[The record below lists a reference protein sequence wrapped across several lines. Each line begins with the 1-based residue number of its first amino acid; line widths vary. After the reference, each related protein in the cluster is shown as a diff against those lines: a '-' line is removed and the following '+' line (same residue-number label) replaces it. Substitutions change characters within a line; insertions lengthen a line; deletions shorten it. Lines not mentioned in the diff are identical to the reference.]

1 MAKGDRFVV
10 LTMDKQT
17 GNAGGLSAHIDREVY
32 DANLD
37 RMVTF
42 RPKSV
47 RDDSRTALNREC
59 IEGAKKAGR
68 TQAIWNRLKEEGFS
82 RESSGKKK
90 IVTKGEKKTRKIK
103 DDAVIALC
111 FICSSDEETMKQ
123 FEKEGRLDDWI
134 DSTLGWFKQEFGD
147 KNVVSA
153 VLHMDETTPHLHVT
167 VVPITYE
174 EPKPRK
180 EKPKFDERGKPL
192 RKYETDEN
200 GNIILDESGRAIVK
214 KRTYKKQEVT
224 ARLSAKDICNP
235 VAMERWQTGY
245 AKAMAPF
252 GLRRGIA
259 GSKQKRVPPAE
270 WNLQQ
275 VNGQLMAVEK
285 EIEEKKAEITKMAQ
299 ASWYDKI
306 FNSGLSPTVRKVLED
321 KEKEH
326 KEELR
331 QATTAVDEDG
341 RPYIWTSGSKKD
353 QDVTW
358 EELAKFREKE
368 KKKAEIQAKADKEAA
383 LAKAKADKETAVA
396 KAKADAKAEL
406 DAEITE
412 KNKLYGNI
420 KSLNEK
426 LSKSEESNKL
436 LLDNL
441 KGIREFMF
449 ETCGQ
454 KFREV
459 VQMILDQWKAGIKHF
474 AKEMKDIFLQAM
486 SFENTTE
493 CRKSYV
499 SNAFWYATLLVKTVT
514 DWKGDNATINS
525 LQDDAN
531 RIADGTW
538 ESYHQKRDQLFDDA
552 VNALVE
558 MGNCQNQRHLN
569 QNQANIIEAFLAFD
583 GSDRTQLCEEIWNV
597 ASPKVDYYWRDGTF
611 DALEELRTKELYNR
625 KYGNGRSI

>member
-1 MAKGDRFVV
+1 MSTTAKASDHVKPCNIEQSERHNRRDAEYIASLNPRILYVRTDLSPNNESYVV
-10 LTMDKQT
+10 PDLKGVSLQQHYDAIKAMVKQKTGRAMQEKKVTVIGKNGKPKERNGSSPIRESVVNIKPDTTMDDLLKYTEKVHQRWGVRAIQIHIHKDEGHYSNPDDPST
-17 GNAGGLSAHIDREVY
+17 WQPNLHAHIIWDWMNHETGKSFK
-32 DANLD
+32 LD
-37 RMVTF
+37 
-42 RPKSV
+42 
-47 RDDSRTALNREC
+47 
-59 IEGAKKAGR
+59 KKDMEQLQDMA
-68 TQAIWNRLKEEGFS
+68 A
-82 RESSGKKK
+82 
-90 IVTKGEKKTRKIK
+90 
-103 DDAVIALC
+103 
-111 FICSSDEETMKQ
+111 ETLEM
-123 FEKEGRLDDWI
+123 
-134 DSTLGWFKQEFGD
+134 
-147 KNVVSA
+147 
-153 VLHMDETTPHLHVT
+153 
-167 VVPITYE
+167 
-174 EPKPRK
+174 
-180 EKPKFDERGKPL
+180 ERGK
-192 RKYETDEN
+192 RKSETGAEHLDRN
-200 GNIILDESGRAIVK
+200 DFIIQ
-214 KRTYKKQEVT
+214 KQE
-224 ARLSAKDICNP
+224 N
-235 VAMERWQTGY
+235 Q
-245 AKAMAPF
+245 
-252 GLRRGIA
+252 
-259 GSKQKRVPPAE
+259 
-270 WNLQQ
+270 
-275 VNGQLMAVEK
+275 
-285 EIEEKKAEITKMAQ
+285 IEELQKSIAQEKAKIEKMAK
-299 ASWYDKI
+299 SSMFDKM
-306 FNSGLSPTVRKVLED
+306 FNSNLSPSVRKAFE
-321 KEKEH
+321 EKDEAH

-331 QATTAVDEDG
+331 QAIIAVDENG
-341 RPYIWTSGSKKD
+341 KTYEWVSGEKKG
-353 QDVTW
+353 QLLTW
-358 EELAKFREKE
+358 QELLKFREKRHKKEMTKIIAE
-368 KKKAEIQAKADKEAA
+368 KDAAIVEKQAAI
-383 LAKAKADKETAVA
+383 AKAKADKETAVA

-406 DAEITE
+406 DAEIAE

-436 LLDNL
+436 LLDIL

-611 DALEELRTKELYNR
+611 DALEELRTKELYHR
-625 KYGNGRSI
+625 TYGNGRGL